1 MPRKQG
7 RGFAAWGIPRIPLRR
22 NTARTNGGS
31 YFCVEGFQVGPR
43 RPSPPSFSLSLS
55 LSLDS
60 LALRLFING
69 STGPRSDCLR
79 STCTT
84 PRSLLSSASLSR
96 PKARNS
102 ASIEVSNR
110 LPIPYRLSPSVSRD
124 AISLW
129 ILWTFR
135 GNTFEREVYSN
146 NFNFRP
152 REKYSI
158 EKER

>member
-7 RGFAAWGIPRIPLRR
+7 RGFTAWGIPRIPLRR
-22 NTARTNGGS
+22 ETQPERMADRIS
-31 YFCVEGFQVGPR
+31 ASKVSKSVQDALPL
-43 RPSPPSFSLSLS
+43 PLSLS